1 MTVRQYRMIDFVTN
15 DLMLQVSPNARHADL
30 YPFTHA
36 GQDSFFQQF
45 FRESFMFDGI
55 VNLMYI
61 HTAKENLPRAS
72 YAQAWLFTQNIDEFE
87 TEWNARGGPPDHIGD
102 ILFECGAIGGEP
114 MKPRITV
121 TNPDGSRW
129 SNT

>member
-1 MTVRQYRMIDFVTN
+1 MALTEYRIIDFVT
-15 DLMLQVSPNARHADL
+15 DDSMLQVSPNARHADR

-36 GQDSFFQQF
+36 SQDRFFQQF
-45 FRESFMFDGI
+45 FRESFVFDGI

-61 HTAKENLPRAS
+61 HTAKENLPRPS
-72 YAQAWLFTQNIDEFE
+72 YAQAWLFTQNIDELE
-87 TEWNARGGPPDHIGD
+87 AEWNTRGGPPDHIGE
-102 ILFECGAIGGEP
+102 ILFECGVIGEEA

-121 TNPDGSRW
+121 TNPDGTRW